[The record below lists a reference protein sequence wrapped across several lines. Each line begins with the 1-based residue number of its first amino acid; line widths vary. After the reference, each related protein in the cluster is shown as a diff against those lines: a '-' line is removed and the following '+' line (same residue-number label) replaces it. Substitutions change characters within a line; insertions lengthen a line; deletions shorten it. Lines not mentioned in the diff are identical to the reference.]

1 MSSNAQIK
9 ANQQNAQLSTGPT
22 TEAGKQISSQNA
34 AKHGFTG
41 LSLIVTPAE
50 KEAYDAHVQAY
61 MDHYQPVDH
70 MHRQVVQQY
79 ADLHWSLH
87 QIFVQQS
94 NTMSLMNAVA
104 IQLNAAGDP
113 IATAAAIA
121 PIAKTLNTLNLY
133 ETRRRRALKTVQEE
147 LDLLT
152 QSAAEAQA
160 KLRAEIPA
168 PLKEAPPQI
177 GSVHS
182 APRKFMNDA
191 ELEVAMEHMREQIR
205 LLEDQEAPEIA
216 SRLNKLTALD

>member
-1 MSSNAQIK
+1 MSTNAQIT
-9 ANQQNAQLSTGPT
+9 ANQQNAKSSTGPT
-22 TEAGKQISSQNA
+22 TEAGKQIASQNA
-34 AKHGFTG
+34 CKHGFTG

-61 MDHYQPVDH
+61 MDHYKPTDH

-152 QSAAEAQA
+152 QAAAEAQA
-160 KLRAEIPA
+160 KLRAETAPA
-168 PLKEAPPQI
+168 PQI

-182 APRKFMNDA
+182 APQIFMNDA
-191 ELEVAMEHMREQIR
+191 ELEAAMDRMREQIR
-205 LLEDQEAPEIA
+205 LLEAQESTNDA
-216 SRLNKLTALD
+216 S

>member
-1 MSSNAQIK
+1 
-9 ANQQNAQLSTGPT
+9 
-22 TEAGKQISSQNA
+22 
-34 AKHGFTG
+34 
-41 LSLIVTPAE
+41 
-50 KEAYDAHVQAY
+50 
-61 MDHYQPVDH
+61 

-104 IQLNAAGDP
+104 IQLNTAGDP

-133 ETRRRRALKTVQEE
+133 ETRRRRALKTIQEE

-152 QSAAEAQA
+152 QAAAEAQA
-160 KLRAEIPA
+160 KLRAPTAAHEIQSQP
-168 PLKEAPPQI
+168 KI

-182 APRKFMNDA
+182 SPYEFASDA
-191 ELEVAMEHMREQIR
+191 ELEAAIERMHEQVR
-205 LLEDQEAPEIA
+205 LLEAQENPE
-216 SRLNKLTALD
+216 TAR

>member
-1 MSSNAQIK
+1 
-9 ANQQNAQLSTGPT
+9 
-22 TEAGKQISSQNA
+22 
-34 AKHGFTG
+34 
-41 LSLIVTPAE
+41 
-50 KEAYDAHVQAY
+50 
-61 MDHYQPVDH
+61 

-104 IQLNAAGDP
+104 LQLNAAGDP
-113 IATAAAIA
+113 MATAAAIA

-152 QSAAEAQA
+152 QAAAEAQA
-160 KLRAEIPA
+160 ELRA
-168 PLKEAPPQI
+168 KTTRQDKI

-182 APRKFMNDA
+182 APSGTSRHPEYDA
-191 ELEVAMEHMREQIR
+191 EMDAIREQLRIM
-205 LLEDQEAPEIA
+205 EAQGDSESA
-216 SRLNKLTALD
+216 AYLRKNLGL

>member
-9 ANQQNAQLSTGPT
+9 ANQQNALSSTGPT

-61 MDHYQPVDH
+61 MDHYQPADH

-104 IQLNAAGDP
+104 TQLNAAGDP

-147 LDLLT
+147 LDILT
-152 QSAAEAQA
+152 QAAAEAQA
-160 KLRAEIPA
+160 KLRAELP
-168 PLKEAPPQI
+168 APPQI

-182 APRKFMNDA
+182 APQKFMNDA
-191 ELEVAMEHMREQIR
+191 ELEAAMDRMREQIR
-205 LLEDQEAPEIA
+205 LLEDQETPET
-216 SRLNKLTALD
+216 TAR

>member
-9 ANQQNAQLSTGPT
+9 ANQQNALSSTGPT

-41 LSLIVTPAE
+41 LSLIVTAAE

-152 QSAAEAQA
+152 QAAAEAQA
-160 KLRAEIPA
+160 KLRAATPA
-168 PLKEAPPQI
+168 PAEI

-182 APRKFMNDA
+182 APYHFANDA
-191 ELEVAMEHMREQIR
+191 ELEVAMERMREQIR
-205 LLEDQEAPEIA
+205 LLEAQESTNNA
-216 SRLNKLTALD
+216 S

>member
-1 MSSNAQIK
+1 MSTNAQIT
-9 ANQQNAQLSTGPT
+9 ANQQNAKSSTGPT
-22 TEAGKQISSQNA
+22 TEAGKQIASQNA
-34 AKHGFTG
+34 CKHGFTG

-104 IQLNAAGDP
+104 TQLNAAGDP

-152 QSAAEAQA
+152 QAAAEARA
-160 KLRAEIPA
+160 KLRAETA
-168 PLKEAPPQI
+168 PSPEI

-182 APRKFMNDA
+182 APFQFANDA
-191 ELEVAMEHMREQIR
+191 ELEAAMDRMREQIR
-205 LLEDQEAPEIA
+205 LLEAQEIPEIPNGA
-216 SRLNKLTALD
+216 RK